1 MRNNKH
7 GDPDEGEH
15 TGDGSED
22 NDDDGDDDVDG
33 DNGDGD
39 GDDDDGYKAADA
51 NLALAVLNQLPN
63 LWSSSGTA
71 KEHDEKENNKR
82 GRGRESFDDDRNDD
96 RGPPCPKY
104 HNTEVELAPC

>member
-1 MRNNKH
+1 MRNNQH

-15 TGDGSED
+15 TEDGDGSED

-33 DNGDGD
+33 DNGDCD
-39 GDDDDGYKAADA
+39 GDDGDDYKAADA

-71 KEHDEKENNKR
+71 KEV
-82 GRGRESFDDDRNDD
+82 G
-96 RGPPCPKY
+96 
-104 HNTEVELAPC
+104 

>member
-1 MRNNKH
+1 MRNNQH
-7 GDPDEGEH
+7 GDLDEGEH

-22 NDDDGDDDVDG
+22 NDDDGDDDDGDGDDGDDDVDG

-39 GDDDDGYKAADA
+39 GDDGDDYKAADA

-71 KEHDEKENNKR
+71 KEV
-82 GRGRESFDDDRNDD
+82 GR
-96 RGPPCPKY
+96 
-104 HNTEVELAPC
+104 

>member
-1 MRNNKH
+1 MRNNQH
-7 GDPDEGEH
+7 NDPDEGEH
-15 TGDGSED
+15 TDDGDGSED
-22 NDDDGDDDVDG
+22 NDDDGDDNGDDDG
-33 DNGDGD
+33 DNGDV
-39 GDDDDGYKAADA
+39 YKAADA

>member
-7 GDPDEGEH
+7 SDPDEGEH
-15 TGDGSED
+15 TEDGDGSED
-22 NDDDGDDDVDG
+22 NDDDGDAEDGDDDVDG

-71 KEHDEKENNKR
+71 KEV
-82 GRGRESFDDDRNDD
+82 GR
-96 RGPPCPKY
+96 
-104 HNTEVELAPC
+104 